1 MSGAIAFDT
10 HRFVK
15 RLTTHGFTEEQ
26 AEVLASEHVDLLNS
40 NLSTKADIAGVRQDI
55 DALRQSTKADIAGVR
70 RDIDALR
77 QSTKADIAG
86 VRRDIDALRL
96 STKAD
101 IDALRQSTKSG
112 IEALRL
118 STKSDISAAKVD
130 LLKWTYGAMIV
141 QGGLIVGLIKL
152 L

>member
-1 MSGAIAFDT
+1 MSDAIAFDT
-10 HRFVK
+10 YRFVK

-40 NLSTKADIAGVRQDI
+40 NL
-55 DALRQSTKADIAGVR
+55 
-70 RDIDALR
+70 
-77 QSTKADIAG
+77 STKADIAG